1 MEGYR
6 SRVGVLAW
14 SSFLL
19 SSSSHDKS
27 ILQRDMR
34 ARDDFSSKLF
44 GHKKEVCGLKLSYN
58 EHELASGCNENRN
71 QHSTQPVLNIEH
83 TAAVKAIAWSPRQ
96 YGLRASGG
104 GVTDRCIRFWDTT
117 TNTHLSCMDTG
128 NQLATLTGHTTR
140 VLYLAISL
148 DEQKIVTGSRDE
160 TLCFWKL
167 FPVSKSQKSD
177 GKVGASSFG

>member
-1 MEGYR
+1 MYPTAAIWDVSNCRRVRTMEGYR

-34 ARDDFSSKLF
+34 ARDDFSIKLF

-58 EHELASGCNENRN
+58 EHELASGCNENR
-71 QHSTQPVLNIEH
+71 
-83 TAAVKAIAWSPRQ
+83 

-104 GVTDRCIRFWDTT
+104 GATDRCIRFRDTT

-128 NQLATLTGHTTR
+128 SQLATLTGHTTR

-148 DEQKIVTGSRDE
+148 HEQKIVTGSRDE

-167 FPVSKSQKSD
+167 FPISKSQKSD
-177 GKVGASSFG
+177 SKVGASSFGRTTIR